1 MWIATAVG
9 QQLTHF
15 VDCAKQDGAVV
26 VERHRGRKAPFSI
39 IKPAF
44 PCSLTCRG
52 CLGQVEEQR
61 VLRDPWLSLHPGHSK
76 SAHRGWCVDVAPPG
90 AKGRGGG
97 REEAH
102 KLGQPAEG
110 QPAPLLVRRAV
121 QQQLSQDER
130 QWKRKQKAVSCLSS
144 SSTVFYKTKGS
155 GNASERQCLIPV

>member
-90 AKGRGGG
+90 AKGRGGREGGSAQAWSAGG
-97 REEAH
+97 RPARAA
-102 KLGQPAEG
+102 LGSPRCPA
-110 QPAPLLVRRAV
+110 AAFTRRTAV
-121 QQQLSQDER
+121 ETQ
-130 QWKRKQKAVSCLSS
+130 A
-144 SSTVFYKTKGS
+144 KGS
-155 GNASERQCLIPV
+155 VLPV